1 MTRFVPHMSALAMLM
16 VLCASTSASRAVE
29 ALPADVV
36 AFAQRQETC
45 YHFRGE
51 EGYNAA
57 RRRELNRAV
66 HKYCDGADR
75 MEAGLR
81 EKYQDNPAV
90 LNALRKAAMP
100 D

>member
-1 MTRFVPHMSALAMLM
+1 MTRLAPHMFALGMLV
-16 VLCASTSASRAVE
+16 VLSTSSSAAWAAD

-36 AFAQRQETC
+36 AFAQRQEAC

-57 RRRELNRAV
+57 RRRELTRAV

-81 EKYQDNPAV
+81 AKYQDNPAV